1 MKLLSRSPEKVLGN
15 EEKAMSSYKVEI
27 CGVNTA
33 KLPILKEAEKEEL
46 FKKIKSGDMEAR
58 ETYIQ
63 GNLRLVL
70 SVIRRFSNHNEN
82 VDDLFQIGCI
92 GLMKAIDN
100 FDITLGV
107 KFSTY
112 AVPMIIGEVRRYL
125 RDNSSYRIPRSLR
138 DTAYKAMHAKEELS
152 RTSLHE
158 PTLDEISQACDIPK
172 EDIVYALDAIQ
183 TPLSLFD
190 PIYTDGGDALY
201 VMDQISDK
209 KNKEENWVEDLS
221 LNDALSHL
229 SKRDEQI
236 IKLRFFEGKTQIEV
250 ADEIHISQA
259 QVSRLEK
266 NALKN
271 MRNYLK
277 S

>member
-1 MKLLSRSPEKVLGN
+1 
-15 EEKAMSSYKVEI
+15 MSAYKVEI
-27 CGVNTA
+27 CGVNTSQ
-33 KLPILKEAEKEEL
+33 LPILKEEEKAEL
-46 FKKIKSGDMEAR
+46 FKQIKAGDKAAR
-58 ETYIQ
+58 ERYIK

-70 SVIRRFSNHNEN
+70 SVIKRFSNHNEN

-100 FDITLGV
+100 FDVTLNV

-112 AVPMIIGEVRRYL
+112 AVPMISGELRRFL
-125 RDNSSYRIPRSLR
+125 RDNTQYRIPRSLR
-138 DTAYKAMHAKEELS
+138 DIAYHAMQAKEQLA
-152 RTSLHE
+152 RTSQKE
-158 PTLDEISQACDIPK
+158 PTLDEIAKASGIPK

-190 PIYTDGGDALY
+190 PVYTDGGDTLY

-209 KNKEENWVEDLS
+209 KNREENWIEDLS
-221 LNDALSHL
+221 LSDALSRL
-229 SKRDEQI
+229 NDRDERI

-271 MRNYLK
+271 MYQYLK
-277 S
+277 TDSD